1 MNVSHAIYLDT
12 SFFKALLDSKDDF
25 HNQAKIQ
32 WDLFRQQDTE
42 LVTTNYIIDESLTLI
57 RFRCGFPVAK
67 KLRDLLYENA
77 EYIKIIRVMVD
88 DDAGAWEWF
97 EMDWSKL
104 SFTDCVS
111 FAVMKRLGLTDVAT
125 FDEHFTR
132 AKFIVHPTRS

>member
-1 MNVSHAIYLDT
+1 
-12 SFFKALLDSKDDF
+12 
-25 HNQAKIQ
+25 
-32 WDLFRQQDTE
+32 
-42 LVTTNYIIDESLTLI
+42 
-57 RFRCGFPVAK
+57 
-67 KLRDLLYENA
+67 
-77 EYIKIIRVMVD
+77 MVD